1 MAPTT
6 IPDGAVVWVKD
17 PAKDSTAAFVKASIV
32 KFTEGR
38 GYTVKMPSGEDKTVR
53 AVDCAQANPEG
64 MSAPDNC
71 YLIHISEST
80 ILDNMR
86 LRFAKKAIYTYT
98 SNILIAVNPFE
109 ELTVYGVD
117 KMEPYKGKPLGIL
130 EPHTYAM
137 AEEAYKTLLKSG
149 GSQSLV
155 VSGESGAG
163 KTETNKHL
171 MNYIAWCAAAAKQR
185 PQPHPSS
192 MQRLCLPSRVACT
205 RCALSFFFAVLARSA
220 GARSPTRATPAGGV
234 RALDLT

>member
-1 MAPTT
+1 M
-6 IPDGAVVWVKD
+6 PDNTDRVC
-17 PAKDSTAAFVKASIV
+17 
-32 KFTEGR
+32 
-38 GYTVKMPSGEDKTVR
+38 R

-86 LRFAKKAIYTYT
+86 ERFKKKAIYTYT

-109 ELTVYGVD
+109 ELQIYGHD
-117 KMEPYKGKPLGIL
+117 KMPPYVNKPLGIV

-137 AEEAYKTLLKSG
+137 AEEAYKMLIKTK

-163 KTETNKHL
+163 KTETNK
-171 MNYIAWCAAAAKQR
+171 ARAAPPR
-185 PQPHPSS
+185 PG
-192 MQRLCLPSRVACT
+192 T
-205 RCALSFFFAVLARSA
+205 
-220 GARSPTRATPAGGV
+220 
-234 RALDLT
+234 